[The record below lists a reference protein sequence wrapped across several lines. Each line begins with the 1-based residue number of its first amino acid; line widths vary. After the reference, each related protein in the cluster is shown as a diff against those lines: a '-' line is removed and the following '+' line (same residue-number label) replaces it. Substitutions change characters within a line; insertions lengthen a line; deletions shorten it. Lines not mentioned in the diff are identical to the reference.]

1 MADGTVSF
9 ESVENAARWEPAEA
23 EAAALS
29 LPAKAQERLIAG
41 LRKGDDD
48 AYEQLIGLYE
58 RPVYNLVYRLV
69 ANPADAADV
78 VQEVFLK
85 VFRNVTSFRSQ
96 SSLKTSIYRIAVNE
110 AHNHRRWFERKCGQE
125 VGLEEEVSEGIHF
138 HQVLED
144 QATSPFDSMANS
156 ETRALIEESLASL
169 KPAFRSAVVLR
180 DIEELSYDEIAEILQ
195 TNLGTVKSRILR
207 GREALRVALEVRMQ
221 ARRGSNLRLCAA
233 EGMDQ

>member
-9 ESVENAARWEPAEA
+9 ESVENAARWEPVEA
-23 EAAALS
+23 GTVGLS
-29 LPAKAQERLIAG
+29 LPAQVQERLLAG
-41 LRKGDDD
+41 LRNGDDA
-48 AYEQLIGLYE
+48 AYEQLISLYE

-69 ANPADAADV
+69 ANPTDAADV

-85 VFRNVTSFRSQ
+85 VFRNVGSFRSQ
-96 SSLKTSIYRIAVNE
+96 SSLKTWIYRIAVNE

-144 QATSPFDSMANS
+144 HTTTPFDSVANS
-156 ETRALIEESLASL
+156 EARDLIEDALSSL

-180 DIEELSYDEIAEILQ
+180 DIEELSYEEVAEILQ

-207 GREALRVALEVRMQ
+207 GREALRAALEIRMQ

-233 EGMDQ
+233 EGMDE

>member
-9 ESVENAARWEPAEA
+9 ESVEDAARWEPAEA
-23 EAAALS
+23 DAAGLS
-29 LPAKAQERLIAG
+29 LSAKTQERLLAG
-41 LRKGDDD
+41 LRAGDDS
-48 AYEQLIGLYE
+48 AYEQLICLYE
-58 RPVYNLVYRLV
+58 RPVYNLVYRLL

-96 SSLKTSIYRIAVNE
+96 SSLKTWIYRIAVNE

-125 VGLEEEVSEGIHF
+125 IGLEEEVSEGIHF

-144 QATSPFDSMANS
+144 QTRSPFDSVANA
-156 ETRALIEESLASL
+156 EARAIIEEALASL

-180 DIEELSYDEIAEILQ
+180 DIEELSYEEIADILQ
-195 TNLGTVKSRILR
+195 ANLGTVKSRILR
-207 GREALRVALEVRMQ
+207 GREALRVALEIRMQ
-221 ARRGSNLRLCAA
+221 ARRGADLRLCAA
-233 EGMDQ
+233 DGIEG

>member
-1 MADGTVSF
+1 MADSTVSF

-23 EAAALS
+23 ETTGLS
-29 LPAKAQERLIAG
+29 LTALAQERLLTG
-41 LRKGDDD
+41 LRNGEDE
-48 AYEQLIGLYE
+48 AYEQLISLYE

-69 ANPADAADV
+69 ANPADASDV

-85 VFRNVTSFRSQ
+85 VFRNVSSFRSQ
-96 SSLKTSIYRIAVNE
+96 SSLKTWIYRIAVNE

-125 VGLEEEVSEGIHF
+125 IGLEEEVSDGIHF

-144 QATSPFDSMANS
+144 RSTSPFDSVAHLEAES
-156 ETRALIEESLASL
+156 IVEEALASL

-180 DIEELSYDEIAEILQ
+180 DIEELSYEEISEILQ

-207 GREALRVALEVRMQ
+207 GREALRAALEIRMQ
-221 ARRGSNLRLCAA
+221 ARRGANLRFCAA
-233 EGMDQ
+233 EGVEQ